1 MCIACRQMQPKGS
14 LIKVVKSPLG
24 TVAIDDTYKL
34 PGRGA
39 YICKESQCI
48 EKAIK
53 KRLLNKSFSAN
64 IVQEVYSELEQQL
77 K

>member
-64 IVQEVYSELEQQL
+64 IAQEVYSELEQQF

>member
-14 LIKVVKSPLG
+14 LIKVVKSPQG
-24 TVAIDDTYKL
+24 AVAIDDTYKL

-64 IVQEVYSELEQQL
+64 IAQEVYSELEQQF

>member
-1 MCIACRQMQPKGS
+1 MCIACRQMQPKSS

-24 TVAIDDTYKL
+24 AVAIDDTYKL

>member
-1 MCIACRQMQPKGS
+1 MQPKGS
-14 LIKVVKSPLG
+14 LIKVVKSPHG
-24 TVAIDDTYKL
+24 AVAIDDTYKL

-64 IVQEVYSELEQQL
+64 IAQEVYSELEQQL